1 MTASYGQRISLLNRN
16 WIGAALAIT
25 VITATPI
32 FTVAPALAQS
42 SDVQPLV
49 NTINRLERQL
59 QALER
64 TVYRGGP
71 RPAGASG
78 ASAGS
83 TGVAPPAA
91 VSQLQLKSSQ
101 LEEQMRGLTGQIEEI
116 GFKVNQISARLDRL
130 VADVDFRLRALEGT
144 EGQTNTV
151 TGTPAPDLRTQSAPP
166 VATRSAPAAN
176 NVASNQSGRAATAGS
191 LGTVTQSQLD
201 AARARLKTPAGNAT
215 APAPQ
220 PAPQQAPQ
228 QATASPSGTV
238 ALPEGS
244 PEDRYNYARSFLMR
258 RDFPGAEQALRAF
271 VETYPDN
278 ELTGAAQYWLGETYY
293 VRNDFGT
300 AARTFADGFQ
310 RYPDSNKAPDNLLKL
325 GMSLAAL
332 ERTDDACIT
341 LKKLASEYPKSS
353 ASIKQRAQSER
364 TRLKCK

>member
-1 MTASYGQRISLLNRN
+1 MTAPYGQHISLLNRY
-16 WIGAALAIT
+16 WLGAALAIT
-25 VITATPI
+25 VIAATSSLS
-32 FTVAPALAQS
+32 VAPAMAQS

-78 ASAGS
+78 TSAGS

-91 VSQLQLKSSQ
+91 VSQLQLKTSQ

-144 EGQTNTV
+144 GGQPNAA
-151 TGTPAPDLRTQSAPP
+151 TGAPAPDLRTP
-166 VATRSAPAAN
+166 PAAN
-176 NVASNQSGRAATAGS
+176 NIASNQSSRATTAGS
-191 LGTVTQSQLD
+191 LGTVSQSQLD

-215 APAPQ
+215 DPAPQ
-220 PAPQQAPQ
+220 PAPQQAN
-228 QATASPSGTV
+228 ASPSGTV

-278 ELTGAAQYWLGETYY
+278 ELTGAAQYWLGETYS

-300 AARTFADGFQ
+300 AARTFAGGFQ

-332 ERTDDACIT
+332 ERTEDACIT
-341 LKKLASEYPKSS
+341 LGKLASEYPKSS

-364 TRLKCK
+364 TRLQCK

>member
-1 MTASYGQRISLLNRN
+1 MTAPYGQRISLLNRN
-16 WIGAALAIT
+16 WLGAALAIT
-25 VITATPI
+25 VITATPL
-32 FTVAPALAQS
+32 FAVAPAMAQS

-78 ASAGS
+78 TSAGS
-83 TGVAPPAA
+83 TGAAPPAA
-91 VSQLQLKSSQ
+91 VSQLQLKTSQ

-144 EGQTNTV
+144 EGQPNAA
-151 TGTPAPDLRTQSAPP
+151 TGTPAPDLRTQVAP
-166 VATRSAPAAN
+166 PAAN
-176 NVASNQSGRAATAGS
+176 NVAANQSGRATTAGS
-191 LGTVTQSQLD
+191 LGTVSQSQLD

-215 APAPQ
+215 GQTPQ
-220 PAPQQAPQ
+220 PASQPVPQQAN
-228 QATASPSGTV
+228 ASPSGTV

-278 ELTGAAQYWLGETYY
+278 ELTGAAQYWLGETFY

-332 ERTDDACIT
+332 ERTEDACIT
-341 LKKLASEYPKSS
+341 FEKLASEYPKSS

>member
-1 MTASYGQRISLLNRN
+1 MTAPYGQRISLLNRN

-25 VITATPI
+25 VIAATPL
-32 FTVAPALAQS
+32 FTAPPVAAQS

-78 ASAGS
+78 TSAGS
-83 TGVAPPAA
+83 TGGAPPAA
-91 VSQLQLKSSQ
+91 VSQLQLKTNQ

-130 VADVDFRLRALEGT
+130 VADVDFRLRALEST
-144 EGQTNTV
+144 EGQTNAV
-151 TGTPAPDLRTQSAPP
+151 TGTPAPDLRTQVAPP
-166 VATRSAPAAN
+166 GPTGATPGAN
-176 NVASNQSGRAATAGS
+176 NVASRQGGGATTAGS
-191 LGTVTQSQLD
+191 LGTISESQLE
-201 AARARLKTPAGNAT
+201 AARARRKTPGAT
-215 APAPQ
+215 TTDA
-220 PAPQQAPQ
+220 APQQAPQ

-332 ERTDDACIT
+332 ERTEDACIT
-341 LKKLASEYPKSS
+341 FEKLASEYPKSS

-364 TRLKCK
+364 TRLRCK